1 MIRKPTPLTRR
12 RFLAGS
18 AGLAAT
24 SLLPGAAFAQKKG
37 GKLNVYSF
45 DTYVGDNTIDDFTA
59 ATGITVRYDTYANNE
74 ELFAKLK
81 TRNPGYDIIV
91 PSDYM
96 IQKMIAAKKLLP
108 IDKSK
113 IPNLANID
121 KSFLD
126 PKYDPGSKFSIPY
139 MWGTVGL
146 GYRKPAIKGVPDSWS
161 YIFGPEA
168 DALKGGIVVLDDQR
182 AMIGAALKYLG
193 FSLNSTNPAEIGQAR
208 DLFIRAKKNIK
219 SFSPDAGQDV
229 LLAGDANMVVEWNGD
244 IVQVM
249 KQDPNLSYSL
259 PKEGGMRWT
268 DCLCIPVGAPN
279 PDNALAW
286 INFVNDPKINAGIA
300 NTIRYATPNLAARKL
315 INPDDLKNPAI
326 YPSEAALTKCES
338 LIDLGGKVT
347 KLYDAAWTKIRSA

>member
-1 MIRKPTPLTRR
+1 MTQKPLTRR
-12 RFLAGS
+12 RFLAGT
-18 AGLAAT
+18 AAIAAA
-24 SLLPGAAFAQKKG
+24 SFLPGAARAQKKTA
-37 GKLNVYSF
+37 KLNIYSF
-45 DTYVGDNTIDDFTA
+45 DTYIGDNTIDDFTA
-59 ATGITVRYDTYANNE
+59 ATGIVVRYDTYANNE
-74 ELFAKLK
+74 ELYAKLK

-96 IQKMIAAKKLLP
+96 IQTMIAAKKLMP
-108 IDKSK
+108 IDKSRL
-113 IPNLANID
+113 PNLANID

-126 PKYDPGSKFSIPY
+126 PKFDPGSKFSIPY

-146 GYRKPAIKGVPDSWS
+146 GYRKPSVKGTPDSWS
-161 YIFGPEA
+161 HVFGPDA
-168 DALKGGIVVLDDQR
+168 DALKGSIVVLDDQR
-182 AMIGAALKYLG
+182 AMIGAVLKYLG
-193 FSLNSTNPAEIGQAR
+193 FSLNSTNPAEIAQAR

-219 SFSPDAGQDV
+219 AFSPDSGQDV

-279 PDNALAW
+279 PENALAW
-286 INFVNDPKINAGIA
+286 INFVNDPKVNAGIA

-326 YPSEAALTKCES
+326 YPSEAALAKCET
-338 LIDLGGKVT
+338 LIDLGAKVT

>member
-1 MIRKPTPLTRR
+1 MTRKPTPLTRR
-12 RFLAGS
+12 HFLAAS
-18 AGLAAT
+18 AGLAAA
-24 SLLPGAAFAQKKG
+24 SAFPAAVFAQKKP
-37 GKLNVYSF
+37 GKLNIYSF

-81 TRNPGYDIIV
+81 TRNPGYDLIV

-96 IQKMIAAKKLLP
+96 VQTMIGAKKLMP

-113 IPNLANID
+113 IPNLANVD
-121 KSFLD
+121 PSFLD
-126 PKYDPGSKFSIPY
+126 PKYDPGSKYSVPY

-168 DALKGGIVVLDDQR
+168 DALKGGIVALDDQR

-193 FSLNSTNPAEIGQAR
+193 FSLNSTDPIQIAQAR
-208 DLFIRAKKNIK
+208 DLLIRAKKNIK
-219 SFSPDAGQDV
+219 AFAPDSGQDM
-229 LLAGDANMVVEWNGD
+229 LLAGDANLVVEWNGD
-244 IVQVM
+244 IAQVM
-249 KQDPNLSYSL
+249 KQDANLSYSL

-279 PDNALAW
+279 PASALAW
-286 INFVNDPKINAGIA
+286 INFVNDPKVNAGIA
-300 NTIRYATPNLAARKL
+300 STIRYATPNVAARKQL
-315 INPDDLKNPAI
+315 SPDDLKNPAI
-326 YPSEAALTKCES
+326 YPSEAALAKCET
-338 LIDLGGKVT
+338 LIDVGKAT
-347 KLYDAAWTKIRSA
+347 PLYDQAWTKIRSA